1 MSMEEKN
8 NDTKTLQVAKDHIV
22 PLIEQFSLVQNE
34 LSGLFSIPQASGP
47 SVKAADAWW
56 QVQKEEAQHTYRGA
70 LAAIA
75 APMLIADVGINA
87 RNQKLIIT
95 HAVVPSLRW
104 NDPIYLLAQDNDKTR
119 FRLEY
124 LKQTDLFTNTL
135 LLYLQ
140 GAAPVYEME
149 MKFEVSVRDF
159 AVLLATADL
168 LQRLQYRALLDYAAA
183 PLSVKADDVMVSVT
197 EGFVY
202 PDPRW
207 LLPFSLPALHLSPA
221 AMSRES
227 TRQSL
232 ENLVKTGLLK
242 KDGDMITLMEPG
254 ERFCESVAGRTSCI
268 RIDTRGVDEKGKL
281 GRQSVLFIRGEH
293 FLWYAGTSGKKADT
307 MVVASTGLDQA
318 ETLLKELFTP
328 LAAPKPGEPAR
339 PALVVAP
346 VPLQAPASDAA
357 PQVHARPPP
366 PPQAAVPVA
375 APAAGRMV
383 CKACGNPLT
392 PGERFCSK
400 CLVKVPEILAPA
412 VALAAVE
419 EHVPAPAVAPTTSA
433 TGLVC
438 KACGNPLK
446 PGDKFCSKC
455 LVKVPETPAT
465 AAAPAHQS
473 PPPQPADPA
482 RSVPAAGNLICKAC
496 GNPVKPGLKF
506 CSNCGKKI
514 G

>member
-8 NDTKTLQVAKDHIV
+8 DEIKTLRVAKDHIV
-22 PLIEQFSLVQNE
+22 PLIVQFSMVQNE
-34 LSGLFSIPQASGP
+34 LSGLFDIPQASEL
-47 SVKAADAWW
+47 SAKAAGEWW
-56 QVQKEEAQHTYRGA
+56 QAQKEEAQHTYRGA

-95 HAVVPSLRW
+95 HAIVPSLRW
-104 NDPIYLLAQDNDKTR
+104 NDPIYLLAQDNDKTQ

-124 LKQTDLFTNTL
+124 LREADLFTNTQ

-168 LQRLQYRALLDYAAA
+168 LQRLQYRALLDYADA
-183 PLSVKADDVMVSVT
+183 PFSVRVDDVMVSVT

-207 LLPFSLPALHLSPA
+207 LLPFSLPVLHLSPA
-221 AMSRES
+221 AMSRDS

-232 ENLVKTGLLK
+232 DNLAKTGLVK
-242 KDGDMITLMEPG
+242 KDGDMITLTEPG
-254 ERFCESVAGRTSCI
+254 KRFCESVAGRTGCI
-268 RIDTRGVDEKGKL
+268 RIETRGVDEKGKQ

-307 MVVASTGLDQA
+307 MVVASIGLDQA
-318 ETLLKELFTP
+318 EALLRELFTP
-328 LAAPKPGEPAR
+328 IAAPKPGEPAR
-339 PALVVAP
+339 PVPVVAP
-346 VPLQAPASDAA
+346 VPLQTPVSDA
-357 PQVHARPPP
+357 PPRVQARPPP
-366 PPQAAVPVA
+366 PPQAA
-375 APAAGRMV
+375 APAAADAAGSMV
-383 CKACGNPLT
+383 CKACGNPIK
-392 PGERFCSK
+392 PGDRFCSK
-400 CLVKVPEILAPA
+400 CLVKVPEI
-412 VALAAVE
+412 
-419 EHVPAPAVAPTTSA
+419 PAPAVAPAAVGVHAPAIPPAPS
-433 TGLVC
+433 GGDLVC
-438 KACGNPLK
+438 KACKNPLK

-465 AAAPAHQS
+465 AAPPAYQ
-473 PPPQPADPA
+473 PPPPRPPAADLA
-482 RSVPAAGNLICKAC
+482 RTLPAAGDLTCKAC
-496 GNPVKPGLKF
+496 GSPVKPGLKF

-514 G
+514 E